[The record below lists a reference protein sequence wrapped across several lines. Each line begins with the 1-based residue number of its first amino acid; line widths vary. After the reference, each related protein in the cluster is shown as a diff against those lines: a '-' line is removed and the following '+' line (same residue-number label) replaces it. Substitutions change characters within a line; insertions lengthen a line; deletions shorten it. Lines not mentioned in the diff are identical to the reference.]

1 MLVTRGLTAP
11 TRFNPLSAK
20 HVEKMAGRLLRKF
33 LPIHSLHRL
42 QKSILGA
49 EHTTKN
55 LWSFL
60 EPSKYV
66 TAAQQ
71 VINRLCL
78 GFLHPAV
85 PELPHSPMGDLELPW
100 DGVMWAVP
108 KKRTSYTRKRIRNA
122 PKHLKPRS
130 DYIMCPQCKNLK
142 LIHVLCGHCLKETLR
157 KTAEMRTA
165 EVELKLQNLAQK
177 AKELIK

>member
-1 MLVTRGLTAP
+1 
-11 TRFNPLSAK
+11 
-20 HVEKMAGRLLRKF
+20 MAGRLLRKF
-33 LPIHSLHRL
+33 SPTNILHTL
-42 QKSILGA
+42 QRSVPRAKGTS
-49 EHTTKN
+49 N
-55 LWSFL
+55 YLWSFL
-60 EPSKYV
+60 EPSKCII
-66 TAAQQ
+66 AAQQ
-71 VINRLCL
+71 MICGLYL
-78 GFLHPAV
+78 EFLHPSLLPA
-85 PELPHSPMGDLELPW
+85 PCPPHSPMGDLELPW

-130 DYIMCPQCKNLK
+130 DYMVCPQCRNLK

-177 AKELIK
+177 AKELMQ